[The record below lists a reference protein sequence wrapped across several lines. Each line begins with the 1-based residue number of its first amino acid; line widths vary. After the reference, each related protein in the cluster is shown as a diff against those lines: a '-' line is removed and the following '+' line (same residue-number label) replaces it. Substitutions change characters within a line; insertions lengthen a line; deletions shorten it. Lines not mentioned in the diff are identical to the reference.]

1 MQHLKTDDK
10 QETKSNNSQVT
21 VDTDKLKKG
30 MAALF
35 PSGDFGSEDLTDAL
49 VAAMT
54 GSE

>member
-1 MQHLKTDDK
+1 MTEDEK
-10 QETKSNNSQVT
+10 QETNSNNSQVT

-35 PSGDFGSEDLTDAL
+35 PSGDFDTDDMADAL

-54 GSE
+54 ASE